1 MSNDLLF
8 FLIPGRQVPG
18 TRSGPI
24 VLLLPYSILRAMEWR
39 WRNADQKKGNLVAL
53 CSILYVGIIRNYI
66 AILKST
72 ILSTD
77 ISFRCLATTLSDS
90 GIACIVL

>member
-1 MSNDLLF
+1 
-8 FLIPGRQVPG
+8 
-18 TRSGPI
+18 
-24 VLLLPYSILRAMEWR
+24 MEEW
-39 WRNADQKKGNLVAL
+39 ALKKGNLVAL
-53 CSILYVGIIRNYI
+53 CSIAYVGIIRNYI

-90 GIACIVL
+90 GIACIVLYRLGTLHL